1 MYIWHPFALAIKD
14 SLFIK
19 TLVKLLM
26 TIALK
31 WNWFGQV
38 STFASSPWRCIF
50 KSNHPWNAFSVGFPE
65 IAICK
70 VKRNGHT
77 NLFNLSFFVE
87 GVCHKNP
94 LCFCEIR
101 HKKRTC
107 RILSNYYR
115 SEISPL
121 CISIIPS
128 PPNPGLEQAFV
139 QELSF
144 SFRPFIK
151 CNLIQICSKVFI
163 ACLIVV
169 TWWVKNWSN
178 WPDLSPIWCSKILKH
193 DLCKKNCPV
202 RFSREYDT
210 PKSPSYVQSEK

>member
-1 MYIWHPFALAIKD
+1 MA
-14 SLFIK
+14 
-19 TLVKLLM
+19 TE
-26 TIALK
+26 
-31 WNWFGQV
+31 
-38 STFASSPWRCIF
+38 IF
-50 KSNHPWNAFSVGFPE
+50 S
-65 IAICK
+65 IC
-70 VKRNGHT
+70 HF
-77 NLFNLSFFVE
+77 LWE
-87 GVCHKNP
+87 GICHKNP
-94 LCFCEIR
+94 LCFCEVR

-169 TWWVKNWSN
+169 TWWVKSGSN
-178 WPDLSPIWCSKILKH
+178 WPYLSHLMFRDSKARFMQ
-193 DLCKKNCPV
+193 KNCPV
-202 RFSREYDT
+202 RFSREYDM